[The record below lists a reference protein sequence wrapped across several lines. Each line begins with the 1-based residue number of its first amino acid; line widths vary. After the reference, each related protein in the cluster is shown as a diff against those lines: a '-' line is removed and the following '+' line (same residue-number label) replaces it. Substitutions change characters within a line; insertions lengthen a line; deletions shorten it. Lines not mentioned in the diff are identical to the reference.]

1 MSLFSFTEMPEKLE
15 RLGGKI
21 ANASIWES
29 NFIRVVAAAL
39 AVLLLA
45 IVIAV
50 PLDLVQ
56 QSVIAVI
63 AFVAASK
70 LRRLSWGR
78 GGILIMIGISL
89 LMTLRYLYWRL
100 TVTLE
105 FETTVDAVFGYLL
118 LFAELYGITCLVL
131 GYIQTAWPLERQPVM
146 IDRPTS
152 EWPSVDIFIPTFNE
166 DLSVVRLSV
175 LAALTLDW
183 PADKLRVYLL
193 DDGRREEFREFAQ
206 SCGAIY
212 FTRDNNRH
220 AKAGNLNE
228 ALKRTNG
235 DFVAIFDCD
244 HIPTRSFLQL
254 SMGSFLRDP
263 KLAMVQTPHFFFS
276 PDPFERNLETHGK
289 VPNEGQLFYGLVQDG
304 NDIWNASFFCG
315 SCAVLRRAPLE
326 EIGGVA
332 VETVTEDAH
341 TALKMSRRGY
351 NMAYLAVPQ
360 AAGLATENLSSHV
373 GQRIRWARGMAQIFR
388 IDNPLFGPGLTLGQ
402 RLCYVNAMLHF
413 FYGLPRLIFL
423 SAPVAYLVFGAHVF
437 TATTSMVL
445 VYALP
450 AIVLA
455 SMTNSKIQGNHRH
468 SFWNEVYETVLA
480 WYISMPVLMALLNP
494 KWGKFNVTAKGGKID
509 QEYYDWK
516 MAVPY
521 VLLLAVN
528 AICAVFG
535 ITELLR
541 GSDEPFTALINCVWV
556 VYNTVILSASA
567 YVANES
573 RQIRHTPR
581 IKATFPATVSRANG
595 RTVMCETAN
604 FSSTGLGLKLPKDN
618 GIKWDI
624 GERVHVSIFRGEK
637 ESTFPGTVQTGGQFV
652 GIQFDDSL
660 TLKQTKELAK
670 MTFGRADMW
679 ATEWDKHTEDKPM
692 TSIKNVVGHGFV
704 NLYGLIRSGIRGAFV
719 KRRA

>member
-1 MSLFSFTEMPEKLE
+1 
-15 RLGGKI
+15 
-21 ANASIWES
+21 
-29 NFIRVVAAAL
+29 
-39 AVLLLA
+39 
-45 IVIAV
+45 
-50 PLDLVQ
+50 
-56 QSVIAVI
+56 
-63 AFVAASK
+63 
-70 LRRLSWGR
+70 
-78 GGILIMIGISL
+78 
-89 LMTLRYLYWRL
+89 
-100 TVTLE
+100 
-105 FETTVDAVFGYLL
+105 
-118 LFAELYGITCLVL
+118 
-131 GYIQTAWPLERQPVM
+131 
-146 IDRPTS
+146 
-152 EWPSVDIFIPTFNE
+152 
-166 DLSVVRLSV
+166 
-175 LAALTLDW
+175 
-183 PADKLRVYLL
+183 
-193 DDGRREEFREFAQ
+193 
-206 SCGAIY
+206 
-212 FTRDNNRH
+212 
-220 AKAGNLNE
+220 
-228 ALKRTNG
+228 
-235 DFVAIFDCD
+235 
-244 HIPTRSFLQL
+244 
-254 SMGSFLRDP
+254 
-263 KLAMVQTPHFFFS
+263 
-276 PDPFERNLETHGK
+276 
-289 VPNEGQLFYGLVQDG
+289 
-304 NDIWNASFFCG
+304 
-315 SCAVLRRAPLE
+315 
-326 EIGGVA
+326 
-332 VETVTEDAH
+332 
-341 TALKMSRRGY
+341 
-351 NMAYLAVPQ
+351 
-360 AAGLATENLSSHV
+360 
-373 GQRIRWARGMAQIFR
+373 
-388 IDNPLFGPGLTLGQ
+388 
-402 RLCYVNAMLHF
+402 
-413 FYGLPRLIFL
+413 
-423 SAPVAYLVFGAHVF
+423 
-437 TATTSMVL
+437 MVL

-509 QEYYDWK
+509 REYYDWK

>member
-1 MSLFSFTEMPEKLE
+1 MSIFSFSELPNKLE
-15 RLGGKI
+15 RLGGKL
-21 ANASIWES
+21 ANAPLWES
-29 NFIRVVAAAL
+29 NFVRAVAAAM
-39 AVLLLA
+39 AVLLLV

-50 PLDLVQ
+50 PLDLIQ
-56 QSVIAVI
+56 QSVIAVL
-63 AFVAASK
+63 AYVVSTK
-70 LRRLSWGR
+70 LRKLSWGR

-89 LMTLRYLYWRL
+89 LMTMRYLYWR
-100 TVTLE
+100 VTTTLD
-105 FETTVDAVFGYLL
+105 FETTADAFFGYLL

-146 IDRPTS
+146 IDRPVA
-152 EWPSVDIFIPTFNE
+152 EWPTVDVFIPTYNE

-193 DDGRREEFREFAQ
+193 DDGRRDEFRDFAQ
-206 SCGAIY
+206 NCGAIY
-212 FTRDNNRH
+212 LTRDNNRH

-445 VYALP
+445 AYALP

-455 SMTNSKIQGNHRH
+455 SMTNSRIQGNHRH

-528 AICAVFG
+528 AICAIFG

-541 GSDEPFTALINCVWV
+541 GSDEPFTAIINCVWV

-567 YVANES
+567 YVANEA

-581 IKATFPATVSRANG
+581 IKAAFPATVSRANG

-618 GIKWDI
+618 GVKWEI
-624 GERVHVSIFRGEK
+624 GERVHVSIFRGDK

-679 ATEWDKHTEDKPM
+679 ATEWDKHTDDKPM
-692 TSIKNVVGHGFV
+692 TSIKNVVSHGFV
-704 NLYGLIRSGIRGAFV
+704 NLYGLVRSGIRGAFV